1 ALFDGVGWRVAEQLA
16 GAGNIGLGM
25 EHVAWTEGAA
35 GGAEVAQQQAIRL
48 QSAAEEFEKFVEGG
62 AGVQSDVVNLVGG
75 GVGGGGGEEIC
86 LDSVGDV
93 TEITAGGTVAINLDG
108 LAAEHGANPLG
119 NHGGI
124 GAVGVLA
131 GAKDI
136 EVAEAHALQAV
147 GASENA
153 GVEFVDGLGHGVRGK
168 RASGFG
174 FHFGEGGIV
183 AIDRAAGG
191 VDESADFGGAG
202 GGQDI
207 EKAGDIGGV
216 GAEGIFNGAGNGTE
230 GGLMEDI
237 IGAFARAAAEVE
249 IEEIAL
255 EKGEARPLIGLH
267 EALDFIEVCLF
278 AGG

>member
-1 ALFDGVGWRVAEQLA
+1 
-16 GAGNIGLGM
+16 
-25 EHVAWTEGAA
+25 
-35 GGAEVAQQQAIRL
+35 
-48 QSAAEEFEKFVEGG
+48 
-62 AGVQSDVVNLVGG
+62 
-75 GVGGGGGEEIC
+75 GGGGGEEIC

-153 GVEFVDGLGHGVRGK
+153 G
-168 RASGFG
+168 
-174 FHFGEGGIV
+174 
-183 AIDRAAGG
+183 
-191 VDESADFGGAG
+191 
-202 GGQDI
+202 
-207 EKAGDIGGV
+207 DIGGV

-255 EKGEARPLIGLH
+255 EKGEARP
-267 EALDFIEVCLF
+267 
-278 AGG
+278 